1 MRVLMPDGS
10 IRLHQGKTPMP
21 SGGTFADNGYALDK
35 PSPVTSYVMRPVPN
49 RPNLGASVA
58 EYEKFM
64 LEKLTGQKQL
74 SAAERKQQAG
84 LQKYEQYK
92 AEQDAQLLEAKK
104 YGLYAI
110 LGIGGLGL
118 IGVSFYF
125 LRKSRVASGA

>member
-1 MRVLMPDGS
+1 MPDGS

-58 EYEKFM
+58 EYEKFL

-74 SAAERKQQAG
+74 TAAERKQQAG
-84 LQKYEQYK
+84 LQKYEKYK

-110 LGIGGLGL
+110 LGLGGVAMTGL
-118 IGVSFYF
+118 ILFMIH
-125 LRKSRVASGA
+125 KTRVAARP